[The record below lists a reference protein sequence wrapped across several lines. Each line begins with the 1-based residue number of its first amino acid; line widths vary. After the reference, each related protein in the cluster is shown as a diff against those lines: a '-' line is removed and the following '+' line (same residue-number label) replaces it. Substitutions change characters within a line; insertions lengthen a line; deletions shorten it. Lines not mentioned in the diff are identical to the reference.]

1 MIFDIFSKYPHI
13 LNCKLRL
20 EIHLK
25 RVFCRRQR
33 QDNERKIQTLYGVRY
48 QLVIAALLS
57 VTYGLNVHILNIC
70 IYFWLTASFE
80 RGQSAV
86 NCLVINQ

>member
-57 VTYGLNVHILNIC
+57 VTYGLNVHILNIF
-70 IYFWLTASFE
+70 ISGSLPPLSV
-80 RGQSAV
+80 G
-86 NCLVINQ
+86 NQRLIALL